1 MAMILAID
9 LGTTN
14 SRMSIIKDGNPL
26 IIENSE
32 GARSTPSVVG
42 SNPQTDHIQAGA
54 TAKRQAVL
62 NPLYTVYSAKR
73 LLGRDFEE
81 SAVENYIKN
90 VPFSIVPHVNG
101 QAHIAMG
108 GNTYSPPQLLAP
120 VIQKLKRDAEARIGE
135 PISQAVIAVPASSNE
150 LQRRA
155 TKEAARIAG
164 LEVLRLI
171 NGTDAAALTY
181 GDSSAKN
188 YQTIAILDLGGGA
201 FDCSILE
208 IGDGVIRVLATA
220 GATDLGGDD
229 FDRRI
234 IDWTGGSSGID
245 PREDPVV
252 FQYIR
257 ESAERAKIELSTM
270 TEAEIDLRT
279 CLGGS
284 SHSRQLVFSL
294 SRLTFEDLAS
304 DLVDRVVEICKQAI
318 ASVYDYAGVDQVILV
333 GGMTRMPMVREA
345 VADLF
350 RKEAYQGADRE
361 EAVVIGAALMGGIL
375 SNEVGDLVL
384 LAATTSTL
392 GIETQGGLSTTMIP
406 RNTTIPTWGNSPFT
420 TVEDN
425 QTASAFCVV
434 QGENTYSADNKV
446 VERFFLEGI
455 APAPA
460 GVPDIVIS
468 IGVYTD
474 GELEVS
480 AREEGN
486 YGGLRLIPI
495 ETTNP
500 TVSSLLAPVTGS
512 DEEATIR
519 MVAAEALGCLGDT
532 HAVATL
538 IDTLSDKDAAVR
550 QRAAKAL
557 GRLRDARA
565 VTPLIEAVNDPEW
578 PVREAAAWALLR
590 FDAERAFE
598 VLLNFFR
605 PRYGDQAL
613 TEALILALDDE
624 AETFSR
630 NCALLL
636 AEMGDSSGVPMLIS
650 QIPGFDQLFG
660 KRAALALARL
670 GETSSE
676 FLRWVGEGID
686 VETSQEVWET
696 LEDRLGQLPISEI
709 RLHTEFDNLVVEHS
723 SILRG
728 NVSNVG
734 SGPAFG
740 LKITLTVSGR
750 EIRVI
755 PVLEAAILESGEARE
770 WEIPFIPHTPGVVPY
785 AWKVEYSD
793 AAGSTESLITEN
805 ITIGD
810 RYGQGVVVMGDYV
823 SGVKQ
828 GDDGIAMVR
837 GMGIPTAEGT
847 PVEAFRVGQ
856 SPKFCPHCGEELN
869 LQARPRFC
877 PFCGFG
883 ISD

>member
-1 MAMILAID
+1 MILAID

-14 SRMSIIKDGNPL
+14 SRMAIIKDGNPL

-208 IGDGVIRVLATA
+208 IGDGVIEVLATA
-220 GATDLGGDD
+220 GATNLGGDD

-257 ESAERAKIELSTM
+257 DIAERAKIELSAM

-294 SRLTFEDLAS
+294 SRLTFEELAS

-333 GGMTRMPMVREA
+333 GGMTRMPMVREV

-350 RKEAYQGADRE
+350 HKEAYQGVDRE

-375 SNEVGDLVL
+375 SGEVGDLVL
-384 LAATTSTL
+384 LTATTWTL
-392 GIETQGGLSTTMIP
+392 GIETGYGTSEVMIP
-406 RNTTIPTWGNSPFT
+406 RNTTIPTVKSATFT
-420 TVEDN
+420 TIDDN
-425 QTASAFCVV
+425 QTNTVLHV
-434 QGENTYSADNKV
+434 LQGENTFSADNRV

-460 GVPDIVIS
+460 GVPDIVIT
-468 IGVYTD
+468 IAVYT
-474 GELEVS
+474 GSELEVS

-500 TVSSLLAPVTGS
+500 TVSSLLAPVTDADDDLILRLDISQPRTFDNMSDTDRARLRDELRDRSWRVRQRAAIRLGQLGDTAAVRLLIDTLP
-512 DEEATIR
+512 DEEARVR
-519 MVAAEALGCLGDT
+519 MVAAEALGWLGDT

-538 IDTLSDKDAAVR
+538 IDTLSDKHAAVR

-590 FDAERAFE
+590 LDAERA
-598 VLLNFFR
+598 
-605 PRYGDQAL
+605 
-613 TEALILALDDE
+613 
-624 AETFSR
+624 
-630 NCALLL
+630 
-636 AEMGDSSGVPMLIS
+636 
-650 QIPGFDQLFG
+650 
-660 KRAALALARL
+660 
-670 GETSSE
+670 
-676 FLRWVGEGID
+676 
-686 VETSQEVWET
+686 
-696 LEDRLGQLPISEI
+696 
-709 RLHTEFDNLVVEHS
+709 
-723 SILRG
+723 
-728 NVSNVG
+728 
-734 SGPAFG
+734 
-740 LKITLTVSGR
+740 
-750 EIRVI
+750 
-755 PVLEAAILESGEARE
+755 
-770 WEIPFIPHTPGVVPY
+770 
-785 AWKVEYSD
+785 
-793 AAGSTESLITEN
+793 
-805 ITIGD
+805 
-810 RYGQGVVVMGDYV
+810 
-823 SGVKQ
+823 
-828 GDDGIAMVR
+828 
-837 GMGIPTAEGT
+837 
-847 PVEAFRVGQ
+847 
-856 SPKFCPHCGEELN
+856 
-869 LQARPRFC
+869 
-877 PFCGFG
+877 
-883 ISD
+883 